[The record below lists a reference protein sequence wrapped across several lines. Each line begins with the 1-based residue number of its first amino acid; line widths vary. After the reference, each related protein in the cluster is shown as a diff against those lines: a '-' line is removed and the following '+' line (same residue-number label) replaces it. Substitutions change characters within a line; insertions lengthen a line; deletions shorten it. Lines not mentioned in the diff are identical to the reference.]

1 MKRLASSIH
10 TIHRPL
16 TRSYRLP
23 IPNAHKAST
32 RPSPIE
38 QGDLEDASSSE
49 ELENDFEETP
59 RVTQA
64 VPPHL
69 EGPDESPSE
78 TAAAPQH
85 EYEGTPATI
94 RLHRR
99 IRLAEKLKEVF
110 ELDGIHEVLAGM
122 FHFIIT
128 TQF

>member
-1 MKRLASSIH
+1 M
-10 TIHRPL
+10 
-16 TRSYRLP
+16 
-23 IPNAHKAST
+23 
-32 RPSPIE
+32 E

-64 VPPHL
+64 VSLHL

-78 TAAAPQH
+78 TAASQH
-85 EYEGTPATI
+85 KYDGTPATI
-94 RLHRR
+94 RFHRR

-122 FHFIIT
+122 HIHFIT
-128 TQF
+128 MTQGSDYYHTRNALLADALSS